1 MMKSLSKLGL
11 EDAHYTIAMYIL
23 KPTPTLAM
31 RVYAMPYGLG
41 NRVGHHRRVT
51 SPKHAKRY

>member
-1 MMKSLSKLGL
+1 MKSLSKLGL